1 MLEAVH
7 KYYEL
12 QYQILSSLTKILKR
26 LDTVMKVR
34 KRTRIT
40 SGENHWYVLLH
51 LCCIIILF
59 VVFLATSC

>member
-12 QYQILSSLTKILKR
+12 QYQILSTLTKILKR

-40 SGENHWYVLLH
+40 
-51 LCCIIILF
+51 
-59 VVFLATSC
+59 